1 SLVTAHGPAPIQCLT
16 SQAGQN
22 TAAAPPCISGRTS
35 YLQVRL
41 AFHLYPQVIPQF
53 CNTGGFGP
61 RRGLTPAS
69 PCPWVAHLVSGR
81 ILATR
86 AKGFPLR
93 PLQTR
98 FRSGSGALPR
108 LNLPPTPLS
117 GRGMLP

>member
-1 SLVTAHGPAPIQCLT
+1 MVWLSLVTAHRPAPIQCPT
-16 SQAGQN
+16 SHAGVADLA
-22 TAAAPPCISGRTS
+22 TRLAAAAPPCISGRTS

-81 ILATR
+81 ILATHAYAPASDSLSLR
-86 AKGFPLR
+86 LHGFAA
-93 PLQTR
+93 T
-98 FRSGSGALPR
+98 A
-108 LNLPPTPLS
+108 
-117 GRGMLP
+117 